1 MVKQLEIKILI
12 GTDSLPATFHQT
24 EEIATA
30 IRNAGGFI
38 KEITIKAEEE
48 EK

>member
-12 GTDSLPATFHQT
+12 GADSMPATFQQT

-30 IRNAGGFI
+30 IRSVGGFV
-38 KEITIKAEEE
+38 KEVTIKEE
-48 EK
+48 EKE